1 LASFVWASGKESR
14 MHAVVV
20 AVSIES
26 GHEDEALENLQSRV
40 VPGVRQLPGVVAGYW
55 LDPGGGQGYSTVVFE
70 TEGQAKAAS
79 ETVRDRVPE
88 FVTVNQVQVYPVVA
102 SI

>member
-1 LASFVWASGKESR
+1 

-20 AVSIES
+20 AVSVES
-26 GHEDEALENLQSRV
+26 GHEDEAKETLQNRV
-40 VPGVRQLPGVVAGYW
+40 VPAVRELPGVVAGYW
-55 LDPGGGQGYSTVVFE
+55 LQPAPGQGYSTVVFD
-70 TEGQAKAAS
+70 TEANAKAAA
-79 ETVRDRVPE
+79 ETVRDQAPE